1 MRRQTRFIS
10 RLLSARRY
18 SLFLEEP
25 ARLIEQGEAV
35 EAEFIESMKKRVET
49 GCEVSDEEVKL
60 FAPKEIASKMNQY
73 PGIGLSILEGK
84 EICSCKEK
92 YSPSGKGSESVQQ

>member
-1 MRRQTRFIS
+1 
-10 RLLSARRY
+10 
-18 SLFLEEP
+18 
-25 ARLIEQGEAV
+25 
-35 EAEFIESMKKRVET
+35 MKKRVET

-84 EICSCKEK
+84 KKFVSCKEK